1 MNPQIIVL
9 LSLPVTTGLSS
20 VVWSIIAGRGW
31 LFQQIAAVLGAI
43 ISAAILYGCGSTLP
57 KSMNVTDIIVLV
69 VYVALNVLV
78 SISWLIALRS
88 NGVAA
93 IGFIEIGYPFFVLL
107 FAWVLLGEMSIRPM
121 QLIGGVAIFIGSAI
135 IILGKNR

>member
-1 MNPQIIVL
+1 
-9 LSLPVTTGLSS
+9 
-20 VVWSIIAGRGW
+20 
-31 LFQQIAAVLGAI
+31 
-43 ISAAILYGCGSTLP
+43 
-57 KSMNVTDIIVLV
+57 MNVTDIIVLV